1 MFEAA
6 YCQGQHRKSNGIL
19 ARQGREDLCGS
30 FSTRSPTCACVHTHT
45 PAPTFAHAHVSIP
58 AEQLPRGDLSMQPP
72 LNRQGSSRDPLG
84 ITKVFS
90 TPHVSGRPARPCFPG
105 ITESCTGSV
114 HPLCTVQPQAKE
126 PTWPSHTQRQSH
138 RPRGLFSTLVSARVR
153 VTLKDNAGI

>member
-72 LNRQGSSRDPLG
+72 LNRQGSSRDQLG

-90 TPHVSGRPARPCFPG
+90 TPHVEKTSMALFPWHHRVLHRLSASSLHCSAPSQG
-105 ITESCTGSV
+105 TYLALTYSE
-114 HPLCTVQPQAKE
+114 TVPQA
-126 PTWPSHTQRQSH
+126 
-138 RPRGLFSTLVSARVR
+138 PRSFLYASYS
-153 VTLKDNAGI
+153 